1 MGAPCYFGFSVC
13 AFNVFRQF
21 PRVFSLRDED
31 SRSAPKLK
39 AARCVKRL
47 PGIQR
52 VVSVAE
58 GVYVKT
64 APAQASCAPS
74 PVTAHAC
81 MTSSLRRRGGPK
93 PISPQGC
100 ADEGIRAVGGREHLQ
115 AESLALPEFERTK
128 NFAICCAHRGLI
140 KVAPDMLSTPRTGPR
155 VVVRVNAICSWHS
168 LRYLVAGS
176 SPRQWRKPPQGASFL
191 N

>member
-1 MGAPCYFGFSVC
+1 MPVAHPS
-13 AFNVFRQF
+13 
-21 PRVFSLRDED
+21 
-31 SRSAPKLK
+31 KLK

-74 PVTAHAC
+74 PVTAYAC

-100 ADEGIRAVGGREHLQ
+100 ADEGIRAVSGREHLQ
-115 AESLALPEFERTK
+115 AGSLALPECERTK
-128 NFAICCAHRGLI
+128 NLAICCAHRRLI
-140 KVAPDMLSTPRTGPR
+140 KAAPGMLSAPCTGSR
-155 VVVRVNAICSWHS
+155 VVIKCMQFVFGTR
-168 LRYLVAGS
+168 
-176 SPRQWRKPPQGASFL
+176 
-191 N
+191 